1 MDRQEE
7 QNLKAAVVVGEQAD
21 PSRARHGLGAHHAVL
36 AAGVPHLNGDGL
48 RHGCPCCQKGGKET
62 KRGFSNNILACF
74 SCAAYDDLSLCLI

>member
-1 MDRQEE
+1 MEMDRQEE

-48 RHGCPCCQKGGKET
+48 RHGPWLPLLPKGREGNKEGVFKYTSVLLLCC
-62 KRGFSNNILACF
+62 L
-74 SCAAYDDLSLCLI
+74 